1 MISHHHL
8 TMNRQY
14 DIYLFSRYRYKL
26 TTFSLQRGPVA
37 AGEGH
42 AGDLVVLVRH
52 QHPHLRQ
59 LVQVLHAVAQGLL
72 KLELAEITLKGA

>member
-1 MISHHHL
+1 MIFIYSL
-8 TMNRQY
+8 SI
-14 DIYLFSRYRYKL
+14 DINSQL
-26 TTFSLQRGPVA
+26 SLQRGPVA

-59 LVQVLHAVAQGLL
+59 LVQVLHAVAQGIL
-72 KLELAEITLKGA
+72 KLELPEITLNAE